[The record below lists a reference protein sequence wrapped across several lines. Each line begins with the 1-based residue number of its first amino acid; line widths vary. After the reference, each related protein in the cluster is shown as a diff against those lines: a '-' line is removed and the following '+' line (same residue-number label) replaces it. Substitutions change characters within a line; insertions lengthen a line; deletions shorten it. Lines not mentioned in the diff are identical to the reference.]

1 MSKNSIFA
9 IILSVFIAFILVSGG
24 RFFDFSQRLLSES
37 LFALFIL
44 IWAFWRLRGGPPNK
58 ASYLALLIIGFGL
71 GLMVLQLVPMPL
83 YIWSGL
89 AGRAFVASDFS
100 LLDMKD
106 QWLPLSLS
114 PSMTRQDIISL
125 LPSLAAFFAVISISK
140 RDWPVLGWTIVGLAL
155 MSAFVGLAQRFL
167 GQDSFFNFYHNI
179 NPVTASGFFVNRN
192 FLAAQIYSAL
202 PFLAVLTFHG
212 QTHSTMMRRMLPVIA
227 LLVGAILIAGLG
239 ATGSRMGAIL
249 LVVTLL
255 LVIFLVFN
263 RPQSSRTGRAQVSM
277 LSIIGLFV
285 ASVVIAQLLLA
296 A

>member
-9 IILSVFIAFILVSGG
+9 IILSVFIAFILFSGG

-44 IWAFWRLRGGPPNK
+44 IWAFWRLRYGLPNK
-58 ASYLALLIIGFGL
+58 ASYIAFLIVGLGL

-106 QWLPLSLS
+106 QWLPLSMS

-167 GQDSFFNFYHNI
+167 GQDSFFNF
-179 NPVTASGFFVNRN
+179 
-192 FLAAQIYSAL
+192 
-202 PFLAVLTFHG
+202 
-212 QTHSTMMRRMLPVIA
+212 
-227 LLVGAILIAGLG
+227 ILIW
-239 ATGSRMGAIL
+239 
-249 LVVTLL
+249 
-255 LVIFLVFN
+255 
-263 RPQSSRTGRAQVSM
+263 
-277 LSIIGLFV
+277 
-285 ASVVIAQLLLA
+285 
-296 A
+296 